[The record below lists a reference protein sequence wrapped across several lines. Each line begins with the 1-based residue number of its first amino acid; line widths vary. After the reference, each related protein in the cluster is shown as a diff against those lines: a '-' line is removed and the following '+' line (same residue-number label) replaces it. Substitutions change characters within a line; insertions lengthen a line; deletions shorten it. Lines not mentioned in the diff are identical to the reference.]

1 MNKPQVRL
9 YDYNVYDKDNKKDR
23 EDDDDENKWE
33 GNNKQFTIQMF
44 GYDEKG
50 NDYSVTVSDYNPFF
64 FVKINKFKVDS
75 NVKHAILADIQQ
87 KLGGY
92 YKKDLVLND
101 CKILKRQ
108 ILYGFDNGK
117 EYPFLV
123 LKFNNQKAMKKAMN
137 AWYEVDKA
145 TNKRKLREKGMYS
158 GGAKCYLELYEGKLP
173 PLLRYFHM
181 EEILPAGWITVK
193 NKVRHLTLYEK
204 KTNCKYEFET
214 SCKNIIAMKD
224 KETQVPLKVCSF
236 DIEASSSHG
245 DFPLAKKHYRKLI
258 GELIEYW
265 TKNKKEIKSLDI
277 NQKRDIFKKIFLKAY
292 GFNVKID
299 ADISKIFIIK
309 KNMTLD
315 WINDKL
321 NKVLDSTIGTLV
333 KNLSRV
339 TAWQRMKGVSRTGIE
354 GDAVEVDEDSFIPVE
369 PWIPSKVYG
378 GGLKRQ
384 SNIIQV
390 LDSDL
395 DGSKKLDFLN
405 RALEWRT
412 GKLDENGYPLR
423 DHEFFPNGP
432 LPKVKGDRVTFI
444 GSTFMRLGEDN
455 QYLNHMVVLN
465 DCDDIPEVPN
475 SVIETYKTEKGLL
488 MGWAKMIKRENPEI
502 ILGYNIFGFDW
513 KFMLHR
519 CEELGCKDGF
529 LSILSKNKEKSLVKK
544 SVTKVASGTYDLT
557 YVKMNGRLQIDLY
570 AYFKKTV
577 NLSSYKLDTV
587 SSFYFGDTVN
597 KHEMIEN
604 GLRIYSSNLMG
615 LKQYDYIKLEIIN
628 HSTSEYNNGEKFQVM
643 IMNKEEKYFE
653 IRMENPNTFE
663 PEKGKIRWCLAKD
676 DVSPQ
681 DIFRLTDE
689 GPKGRAKVA
698 KYCYQDCNLVHNLF
712 IKNQIY
718 TEMSEMANLCSVP
731 IDFIAM
737 RGQGIKLLSYIAK
750 KCREKK
756 TLMPVKEKGDLE
768 EGYEGAIVLP
778 PKCAFYENNPVAV
791 NDYSSLYPSS
801 MISEN
806 ISHDS
811 KVWSKEYDLED
822 NELQIIGVQD
832 SSGNFIYDHLKGFK
846 YVDVRYDTYEYRRKN
861 PKAKAEKVKVG
872 YKICRFAQ
880 FPNNEKA
887 IMPAVLQELLAQRK
901 VYKKQKKIAK
911 TPFLTQL
918 YDKRQLATKVV
929 ANSLYGQCGAKT
941 SSFYEIDI
949 AASTTAIGRKLLMYA
964 REIVEGC
971 YKDTI
976 CKTKN
981 WGEVRTN
988 AEYIYGDTDSVFFSF
1003 NLKELD
1009 GTPILG
1015 KKALEITIEL
1025 AVEAGE
1031 LATMWL
1037 KAPHDLEYE
1046 KTFDPFLLL
1055 SKKRYVGMLHEFDI
1069 NKGKR
1074 KEMGIVLKR
1083 RDNANCVKDIY
1094 GGVVDILMKTHNV
1107 IDAVRFTK
1115 KYLNNMVKGRV
1126 SLDKL
1131 IITKKLNA
1139 FYKNP
1144 LSIAHKVLA
1153 DRMAKRDPGSKPSV
1167 GSRMP
1172 FAYIKTKKKTKLQ
1185 GDKIESPEYIKKN
1198 ELKLDYEFYIT
1209 NQIMKPLL
1217 QLFGLVLEKIPQFK
1231 GKLPSYQRKVRT
1243 LDRKLERGGLTID
1256 KHKNKITKI
1265 RDGFVKE
1272 LIFDKSL
1279 GKKQQK
1285 TIHEALACYFE
1296 K

>member
-1 MNKPQVRL
+1 
-9 YDYNVYDKDNKKDR
+9 VYDRDNKKSLNDM
-23 EDDDDENKWE
+23 DDEEMIEDKNKFQVRQ
-33 GNNKQFTIQMF
+33 NNMQFIIQMY

-50 NDYSVTVSDYNPFF
+50 NDYSIRITDYNPFF
-64 FVKINKFKVDS
+64 FVKINKTKVDL
-75 NVKHAILADIQQ
+75 NVKHAIINEIKE
-87 KLGGY
+87 KLGNY
-92 YKKDLVLND
+92 YKKDLIENE
-101 CKILKRQ
+101 CKILKRK

-117 EYPFLV
+117 EYPFIV
-123 LKFNNQKAMKKAMN
+123 LKFNNQKAMKKAIN
-137 AWYEVDKA
+137 IWYEV
-145 TNKRKLREKGMYS
+145 NKETKKRQLREKGFYC
-158 GGAKCYLELYEGKLP
+158 KTTRCYLELYEGKLP

-181 EEILPAGWITVK
+181 EEILPSGWITVK
-193 NKVRHLTLYEK
+193 NKINYLTTSYDK

-214 SCKNIIAMKD
+214 SSKNIIALKE

-265 TKNKKEIKSLDI
+265 MKNNKEIKTKDI
-277 NQKRDIFKKIFLKAY
+277 EQKKDIFKKIFLKAY
-292 GFNVKID
+292 GFNVKIN
-299 ADISKIFIIK
+299 ADISKIYIIK
-309 KNMTLD
+309 KNMTFE

-321 NKVLDSTIGTLV
+321 TKLLDYTIGYLI
-333 KNLSRV
+333 KKYKPI
-339 TAWQRMKGVSRTGIE
+339 TAWQRMKGINREIIE
-354 GDAVEVDEDSFIPVE
+354 GDEEEEDEDSFIPKE
-369 PWIPSKVYG
+369 PWIPG
-378 GGLKRQ
+378 GIPKKLIQGK
-384 SNIIQV
+384 IIDV
-390 LDSDL
+390 LESDL
-395 DGSKKLDFLN
+395 DGSKKLDLLN
-405 RALEWRT
+405 RALQWRT
-412 GKLDENGYPLR
+412 GKVDHEGVPLR
-423 DHEFFPNGP
+423 EHALCPNGP

-444 GSTFMRLGEDN
+444 GSTFMKLGEN
-455 QYLNHMVVLN
+455 KQYLNHMVVLN
-465 DCDDIPEVPN
+465 DCHDIPEVPN
-475 SVIETYKTEKGLL
+475 SVIESYKTEKGLL
-488 MGWAKMIKRENPEI
+488 LGWAKMMKRENPEI

-519 CEELGCKDGF
+519 CEELSCKDEF
-529 LSILSKNKEKSLVKK
+529 LDLLSKNKEKCIVKK

-570 AYFKKTV
+570 AYFKKSV
-577 NLSSYKLDTV
+577 NLPSYKLDTV
-587 SSFYFGDTVN
+587 SSVYFGDTVKKN
-597 KHEMIEN
+597 EIIEN
-604 GLRIYSSNLMG
+604 GLRIYSGNLMG
-615 LKQYDYIKLEIIN
+615 LKQFDYVKLEIIN
-628 HSTSEYNNGEKFQVM
+628 HSTSEYNNGEKFQVI
-643 IMNKEEKYFE
+643 IMNKEEKYFD
-653 IRMENPNTFE
+653 IKMENPETFK

-676 DVSPQ
+676 DVTPQ

-689 GPKGRAKVA
+689 GPEGRAKVA

-756 TLMPVKEKGDLE
+756 TLMPVKEKGDLS

-811 KVWSKEYDLED
+811 KVWTKEYDLED
-822 NELQIIGVQD
+822 NEVLVTGVRD
-832 SSGNFIYDHLKGFK
+832 SSGNFIYDNLKNFK
-846 YVDVRYDTYEYRRKN
+846 YVDVKYDMYEYKRKN
-861 PKAKAEKVKVG
+861 PKAAAEKVKVG

-901 VYKKQKKIAK
+901 VYKKQKKQAQ

-949 AASTTAIGRKLLMYA
+949 AASTTATGRKLLIYA

-971 YKDTI
+971 YKNTVCD
-976 CKTKN
+976 TKN
-981 WGEVRTN
+981 WGKVRTN

-1009 GTPILG
+1009 GTPITG

-1107 IDAVRFTK
+1107 IDAVKFTK
-1115 KYLNNMVKGRV
+1115 KYLNNMVKGKIG
-1126 SLDKL
+1126 LEKL

-1172 FAYIKTKKKTKLQ
+1172 FAYIKTSKKVKLQ
-1185 GDKIESPEYIKKN
+1185 GDKIESPGYIKKN
-1198 ELKLDYEFYIT
+1198 KLKLDYEFYIT

-1231 GKLPSYQRKVRT
+1231 GKLPSYKRRVKV
-1243 LDRKLERGGLTID
+1243 LKRKLQNKQLTD
-1256 KHKNKITKI
+1256 KKYNDKLTKL

-1285 TIHEALACYFE
+1285 TIQEALAGYFE
-1296 K
+1296 SK